1 MPLIDEGYIKYK
13 IDWKNVILEA
23 DDFLL
28 HLMHYRDKLKYQ
40 NLIGVYPD
48 GIGYGNISQR
58 INSSIEFYIS
68 GTQTGFLINSAIK
81 DYSKVTDFSFSQN
94 SLHCEGEVK
103 ASSESLTHGAFY
115 IFGYKINAVIHVHHK
130 NLWNTLLGI
139 VPTTPTHIKYGTP
152 EMAFE
157 IQRLI
162 THYEL
167 SEKQILV
174 MAGHEEGIFTFGESL
189 EEAYDVLM
197 QYMDLY
203 I

>member
-1 MPLIDEGYIKYK
+1 MLLIDEGYIKYN
-13 IDWKNVILEA
+13 IDWKKVNLEA
-23 DDFLL
+23 DEFLL
-28 HLMHYRDKLKYQ
+28 QLMQYRDMLKNQ

-48 GIGYGNISQR
+48 GIGFGNISQR
-58 INSSIEFYIS
+58 IYNSTEFYIS
-68 GTQTGFLINSAIK
+68 GTQTGAIEKSVIK
-81 DYSKVTDFSFSQN
+81 DYAKVIDFSFSQN

-130 NLWNTLLGI
+130 DLWNTLLGI
-139 VPTTPTHIKYGTP
+139 VPTTPAHIKYGTP

-167 SEKQILV
+167 SEKQILI

-189 EEAYDVLM
+189 QEAYHVLM

-203 I
+203 M